1 MSILTVMVFAVAALG
16 VLIGVVIFRR
26 SSSGRESASSFTGAV
41 IAALVIGVALAGEFL
56 VLGSGSWPFRSM
68 GAPTGLEMVS
78 WLFGIPGEW
87 QFVAPLILGL
97 VGVAPLLAPDTR
109 GVRSGGATVAR
120 RTILSFVPR
129 GWAVTCGVLAL
140 VAVGLTLIGGGM
152 SSPDGDGRFT
162 MWAQDVGVGEV
173 GTLVYGWAYSWPSL
187 IALGGLIGASTI
199 ALAIIAHPPLG
210 ADEQKDRA
218 RRRSRSR
225 AVVATASGGLFFHIG
240 AVLIFFAKTASL
252 KAGVFV
258 DEDVVPVFPPFAAAG
273 PFILLLGVAAIVS
286 GFAVWTALLLTHARD
301 AVAARQRVAARA
313 H

>member
-1 MSILTVMVFAVAALG
+1 MSMLTVMVFSVAALG
-16 VLIGVVIFRR
+16 VLIGAVTFRR
-26 SSSGRESASSFTGAV
+26 SSGWREPGSSFGGAV
-41 IAALVIGVALAGEFL
+41 IAALAVGAALAGEFL
-56 VLGSGSWPFRSM
+56 VLGSGSWPFMSL
-68 GAPTGLEMVS
+68 GAPSSLEMVS
-78 WLFGIPGEW
+78 WLFDIPGEW
-87 QFVAPLILGL
+87 QFVAPLFLGL
-97 VGVAPLLAPDTR
+97 VGVAPFLTPDTR

-140 VAVGLTLIGGGM
+140 VTVGLTLIGGAM

-162 MWAQDVGVGEV
+162 MWAQDAGVGEV

-199 ALAIIAHPPLG
+199 ALAVIVHPPLD

-225 AVVATASGGLFFHIG
+225 AVVATASGGLFFHVG
-240 AVLIFFAKTASL
+240 AVLIFFANTASL
-252 KAGVFV
+252 KTGVFV
-258 DEDVVPVFPPFAAAG
+258 EDDVVPVFPPFAAAG

-286 GFAVWTALLLTHARD
+286 GFAVWTALLLTYARD